1 MQSAS
6 QNIITSYGANITL
19 KAEKFLQILQTLF
32 MYKTVL
38 TTFSTSNVSEIELI
52 KVWLELCKFLGE
64 ILGLLS
70 LILVA
75 NFGTCTFASL

>member
-52 KVWLELCKFLGE
+52 KV
-64 ILGLLS
+64 
-70 LILVA
+70 
-75 NFGTCTFASL
+75 

>member
-52 KVWLELCKFLGE
+52 KVWPEICKFLGV